1 MDATPA
7 QRHVQRHNPISIR
20 LHLALDGDW
29 HRIEARQWNARGFC
43 FFHSTPLATGP
54 TAFKRSL
61 QHFEGD
67 IVWSRASHDEA
78 QVTEML
84 LNEAIHRHAG
94 SSQVQP
100 ETQRRLL
107 KLMRVQG
114 MPEAKQRVLS
124 ALGGMPQPQEWQD
137 QVARRMTQAMY
148 QFGVRVE
155 APAWQ
160 AVVTE
165 AMALGGVVQDL
176 ERWSGSLAGV

>member
-29 HRIEARQWNARGFC
+29 HRIDARQWNARGFC

-94 SSQVQP
+94 RSQVQP
-100 ETQRRLL
+100 ETQQRLL

-137 QVARRMTQAMY
+137 HPALCTHVGAGWRQDPIHP
-148 QFGVRVE
+148 
-155 APAWQ
+155 PAWRRPAGHELSFRLHPL
-160 AVVTE
+160 AV
-165 AMALGGVVQDL
+165 
-176 ERWSGSLAGV
+176 